1 MRDENCI
8 DGNKWAKRIL
18 YNKISVMANV
28 LIDFTICVLCL
39 KISRKLQDLFRSAY
53 TIFIVI
59 LLFYIY
65 VYVSFCN
72 YLLNN

>member
-1 MRDENCI
+1 MHHENCI
-8 DGNKWAKRIL
+8 DDNKWVQRIL

-28 LIDFTICVLCL
+28 LIDFIICVLCL

-65 VYVSFCN
+65 TYMSTFVITC
-72 YLLNN
+72 

>member
-1 MRDENCI
+1 MRHENCI
-8 DGNKWAKRIL
+8 DDNKWVQRIL

-28 LIDFTICVLCL
+28 LIDFIICVLCL

-65 VYVSFCN
+65 TYMSTFVITC
-72 YLLNN
+72 

>member
-1 MRDENCI
+1 MHHENCI
-8 DGNKWAKRIL
+8 DDNKWVQRIL

-28 LIDFTICVLCL
+28 LIDFIICVLCL

-65 VYVSFCN
+65 MSICQ
-72 YLLNN
+72 LL